1 MASPYRLPPLLPSM
15 MSISPNDRLFRHFV
29 HGAACAPLALPG
41 NCAMLRAMAGGI
53 GQSLR
58 GLASRLVAPS
68 PAALLRAR
76 LSEPAALPAG
86 NPAAMAYIVFDIET
100 TGLLP
105 SRGDVPVQI
114 GAVRIEAGEETACF
128 TSLVNPGRSIPAAA
142 TRFHGI
148 DDSMAARAPSI
159 ADALAAF
166 AAFAGRDVLVA
177 HNAAFD
183 GSVLVMA
190 ERLGAPVIANPL
202 LCSLAVARWLDPQE
216 PDLSLDGL
224 CGRAGLVIEGRHQA
238 LGDARATA
246 ALWHRL
252 LGRALARGV
261 EDLAGLVRRSRMREA
276 IAEGVAR
283 F

>member
-1 MASPYRLPPLLPSM
+1 
-15 MSISPNDRLFRHFV
+15 
-29 HGAACAPLALPG
+29 
-41 NCAMLRAMAGGI
+41 MLRAMVGGI

-58 GLASRLVAPS
+58 GLAARLVAPS

-76 LSEPAALPAG
+76 LSEQVALPAG
-86 NPAAMAYIVFDIET
+86 NPADMTYVVFDIET
-100 TGLLP
+100 TGLMP
-105 SRGDVPVQI
+105 SRGDMPVQI
-114 GAVRIEAGEETACF
+114 GAVRIEGGLETACF
-128 TSLVNPGRSIPAAA
+128 STLVNPGRPIPALA

-148 DDSMAARAPSI
+148 DDGMAALAPPI
-159 ADALAAF
+159 PEALAAF
-166 AAFAGRDVLVA
+166 AAFAGKDVLVA

-190 ERLGAPVIANPL
+190 ERGGAPVIGNPL

-238 LGDARATA
+238 LGDARATG
-246 ALWHRL
+246 ALWRRL
-252 LGRALARGV
+252 LARASARGIG
-261 EDLAGLVRRSRMREA
+261 DLTGLVRRSRMREA

>member
-1 MASPYRLPPLLPSM
+1 
-15 MSISPNDRLFRHFV
+15 
-29 HGAACAPLALPG
+29 
-41 NCAMLRAMAGGI
+41 MLHAMAGGI
-53 GQSLR
+53 GKSLR
-58 GLASRLVAPS
+58 GLAARLVAPS

-76 LSEPAALPAG
+76 LSEPVALPAG
-86 NPAAMAYIVFDIET
+86 NPAAMTYVVFDIET
-100 TGLLP
+100 TGLMP
-105 SRGDVPVQI
+105 SRGDMPVQI
-114 GAVRIEAGEETACF
+114 GAVRIEGGEETASF
-128 TSLVNPGRSIPAAA
+128 TSLVNPARPIPALA

-148 DDSMAARAPSI
+148 DDAMAAKAPPI
-159 ADALAAF
+159 AEALAAF
-166 AAFAGRDVLVA
+166 ADFAGGDVLVA

-190 ERLGAPVIANPL
+190 ERRGAPVIPNPL

-238 LGDARATA
+238 LGDARATG
-246 ALWHRL
+246 ALWRRL
-252 LGRALARGV
+252 LARSLARGV
-261 EDLAGLVRRSRMREA
+261 DDLAALVRRSRMREA